1 MQIEEQNKQMELNR
15 QRMIQVQVISQIA
28 NNLKENLAL
37 QEQQRMEEQNKK
49 MALALKR
56 KQEHEQQL
64 EEQNQKNML
73 EEQEMQKKRMYNN
86 ACFSIC
92 NDYV

>member
-28 NNLKENLAL
+28 NNPKENLAL

-64 EEQNQKNML
+64 EEQN
-73 EEQEMQKKRMYNN
+73 
-86 ACFSIC
+86 
-92 NDYV
+92 